1 MRTRIFLLL
10 LLTFFFF
17 ASKGQAQTA
26 EGRILTLA
34 DAQRI
39 ADAAEKRAR
48 QDNWT
53 VVIAILDGG
62 GHLVS
67 LRRIDGTQVGSVEVA
82 IAKAKSAVYFK
93 RPTKVFQDAVA
104 QGNHHILSLPNAM
117 PIEGG
122 IPIEHGGRV
131 IGSIGVSG
139 VTSAQDGII
148 AQAGLKAF

>member
-1 MRTRIFLLL
+1 MCTKAFLSFLIIFM
-10 LLTFFFF
+10 FSF
-17 ASKGQAQTA
+17 ATNAQMADAKVLGLA
-26 EGRILTLA
+26 E
-34 DAQRI
+34 AQRI

-53 VVIAILDGG
+53 VVIAIVDAG

-82 IAKAKSAVYFK
+82 IKKAQSAVYFK
-93 RPTKVFQDAVA
+93 RPTKAFQDMVG
-104 QGNHHILSLPNAM
+104 QGNQHILSLPNAI

-131 IGSIGVSG
+131 IGAIGVSG

-148 AQAGLKAF
+148 AQAGLKAL